1 MVELKEFEVV
11 VAARGEDNGKLVLKD
26 EGVMVDDDVQ
36 RERILKA
43 TKEKIEVRGGS
54 LVLDI
59 GDPSKNILAGQTLK
73 RPFWTS
79 HSVEEEKC
87 GLKEDLNYDLKF
99 RPDDVAFHGSS
110 HTLEVITGPS
120 RGLCHSLRSTNA
132 SKLPLTLGRNS
143 PSDLLLK
150 DLEVSGKHAMIN
162 WNLNK
167 LKWEL
172 VDMGSLNG
180 TLLNSKAVNHP
191 NSRSRHWGDP
201 VELASGDIITLGTTT
216 QVHVIPLT
224 SLVSLFYGC
233 HGKVMGS

>member
-1 MVELKEFEVV
+1 MTLSRNNVPKKPYYEL
-11 VAARGEDNGKLVLKD
+11 LVQTPRYFNNISLSS
-26 EGVMVDDDVQ
+26 
-36 RERILKA
+36 
-43 TKEKIEVRGGS
+43 GGS

-59 GDPSKNILAGQTLK
+59 GDPSENILAGQTLK

-99 RPDDVAFHGSS
+99 RPDDVAFQGSS
-110 HTLEVITGPS
+110 LTLEVITGPS

-132 SKLPLTLGRNS
+132 PKLPLTLGRNS

-180 TLLNSKAVNHP
+180 TLLNSKAINHP
-191 NSRSRHWGDP
+191 NSGSRHWGDP
-201 VELASGDIITLGTTT
+201 VELASGDIITLCTTT
-216 QVHVIPLT
+216 QVHMQLSEHFGIL
-224 SLVSLFYGC
+224 S
-233 HGKVMGS
+233 